1 MRRAAAVRAL
11 EAAARAGDA
20 AGVTA
25 ALDSGASVAWRTAA
39 GETALQLAAEANGTE
54 AIAALLQ
61 RNAVVDAPDKAGL
74 TPLHAAAAAGAVDS
88 IAALL
93 AAGADVAAQTKGA
106 QVPLQL
112 AAVAGHPAA
121 CKALLEAGSPVDRV
135 IYNSAKE
142 AECRYMILQ
151 AVGAPNAAAV
161 FVRARARVLTRFLS
175 LGAAQRKSTTS
186 CARRRWLT
194 LRQRNK
200 RSRSQKKR
208 RNGEAALQSGRLYPR
223 RHYWRVTIS
232 ILMHPRR
239 TRHANANG
247 HTRKLKRKRSA
258 DKCRARTW
266 HRAPRNA

>member
-1 MRRAAAVRAL
+1 MRAL

-20 AGVTA
+20 AGITA

-61 RNAVVDAPDKAGL
+61 RGAVVDAPDKAGL

-106 QVPLQL
+106 QVPLHL

-161 FVRARARVLTRFLS
+161 LAARACVLTRLLS

-194 LRQRNK
+194 LRPGSK
-200 RSRSQKKR
+200 RSKSQRKR
-208 RNGEAALQSGRLYPR
+208 RSGEAAPQSGRLYPR

-247 HTRKLKRKRSA
+247 HTRAS
-258 DKCRARTW
+258 
-266 HRAPRNA
+266 